1 MELNRKTREILGA
14 TLFVSSVTLCAT
26 TAALC
31 TNKRAGAAMLAT
43 LAALECA
50 AGAMLVCGTDE
61 QIREK
66 VQKRRDAALAAA
78 KAKEEEAEIVTDV
91 EGYEELFSEEDCVRV
106 EADMRDEL
114 ENGNAE
120 KAAPEVRE
128 VPLDED
134 ATEEEFQ

>member
-1 MELNRKTREILGA
+1 MELNRKTRDILGA
-14 TLFVSSVTLCAT
+14 TLLASSVTLCAT

-31 TNKRAGAAMLAT
+31 TNKRTGAAMLAT

-50 AGAMLVCGTDE
+50 AGAMLICGTDE

-66 VQKRRDAALAAA
+66 VQKRRAAAIAAA
-78 KAKEEEAEIVTDV
+78 KAREEEAEIVTDE

-114 ENGNAE
+114 ENNSIE

-128 VPLDED
+128 VLLDED
-134 ATEEEFQ
+134 ATEAEFQ